1 MKYRILLLSL
11 QRFYKET
18 IMIIER
24 DILKKL
30 DEWKNAA
37 DRKPLIVQGARQIG
51 KSWAVEEFGR
61 RRFKHV
67 AVFNF
72 DKKKELKG
80 VFSQTKDI
88 KRLLGELELYTTVPI
103 IAGETLLFFDEIQD
117 CKEAL
122 NTLKYF
128 REDAPE
134 YDVIAAGSLLGV
146 ATKRKKKKADK
157 DSDEGEAENTFPVGK
172 VSFLDM
178 YPVTFREYLRM
189 ASPRLMEQ
197 MEARLT
203 GLEPLPEI
211 LFNQLTEQYRRYQ
224 VCGGL
229 PKPCSDMLDNAGMA
243 VIEQDLEDLRKS
255 YELDFTKHVDS
266 KDIPR
271 IREIWR
277 SIPSQLSRENKKFVF
292 RAVREGARAR
302 EYESALDWLVLSGM
316 IYRIYCTEKPE
327 LPMKHYEDLTALQSK
342 DCEDGRRLGNSSQL
356 DCPRLAPS
364 FQVYVLD
371 QAVLRS
377 MAELPPEAVL
387 TKGDILKEFKGAMAE
402 NFVLGSLLAQGFK
415 TPHYWTLQGN
425 KAEVDFLIQNGLE
438 IIPIEVKAEDN
449 VSGKSF
455 AEYNKKYEPRIR
467 LRYSLL
473 NIKRNGNMV
482 NFPIFLCDWL
492 NDVLPSL

>member
-1 MKYRILLLSL
+1 
-11 QRFYKET
+11 
-18 IMIIER
+18 MIIER

-30 DEWKNAA
+30 DEWKSTA

-146 ATKRKKKKADK
+146 ATKRKKKKADEY
-157 DSDEGEAENTFPVGK
+157 SDEGEAENTFPVGK

-277 SIPSQLSRENKKFVF
+277 SIPSQLSRENKKFGF

-327 LPMKHYEDLTALQSK
+327 LPMKHYEDLTAFK
-342 DCEDGRRLGNSSQL
+342 
-356 DCPRLAPS
+356 
-364 FQVYVLD
+364 VYVLD

>member
-30 DEWKNAA
+30 DEWKSTA

-146 ATKRKKKKADK
+146 ATKRKKKKADE

-327 LPMKHYEDLTALQSK
+327 LPMKHYEDLTAFK
-342 DCEDGRRLGNSSQL
+342 
-356 DCPRLAPS
+356 
-364 FQVYVLD
+364 VYVLD

-449 VSGKSF
+449 VNGKSF

-473 NIKRNGNMV
+473 NIRRNGNIV

>member
-1 MKYRILLLSL
+1 M
-11 QRFYKET
+11 
-18 IMIIER
+18 
-24 DILKKL
+24 
-30 DEWKNAA
+30 
-37 DRKPLIVQGARQIG
+37 
-51 KSWAVEEFGR
+51 
-61 RRFKHV
+61 

-146 ATKRKKKKADK
+146 ATRRKKKKADE
-157 DSDEGEAENTFPVGK
+157 DSDEDEAENTFPVGK

-189 ASPRLMEQ
+189 ANPRLMEQ

-327 LPMKHYEDLTALQSK
+327 LPMKHYEVLTAFK
-342 DCEDGRRLGNSSQL
+342 
-356 DCPRLAPS
+356 
-364 FQVYVLD
+364 VYVLD

>member
-1 MKYRILLLSL
+1 MEFCYYLCGVLYSV
-11 QRFYKET
+11 T

-72 DKKKELKG
+72 DKKQELKS
-80 VFSQTKDI
+80 VFSRTKDI
-88 KRLLGELELYTTVPI
+88 KRLLGELELYTSVPI

-117 CKEAL
+117 CREAL

-128 REDAPE
+128 KEDASE
-134 YDVIAAGSLLGV
+134 YYVIAAGSLLGV
-146 ATKRKKKKADK
+146 AARRKNKSAD
-157 DSDEGEAENTFPVGK
+157 DGNDEDAADNTFPVGK

-189 ASPRLMEQ
+189 ADSRLMEQ
-197 MEARLT
+197 MEARLA

-229 PKPCSDMLDNAGMA
+229 PRPCSDMLDNAGMA
-243 VIEQDLEDLRKS
+243 VVEQDLEDLRKS
-255 YELDFTKHVDS
+255 YEFDFTKHVDT

-292 RAVREGARAR
+292 RVIREGARAR

-327 LPMKHYEDLTALQSK
+327 LPMKHYEDLAAFK
-342 DCEDGRRLGNSSQL
+342 
-356 DCPRLAPS
+356 
-364 FQVYVLD
+364 VYVLD

-387 TKGDILKEFKGAMAE
+387 AKGDILKEFKGAMAE

-449 VSGKSF
+449 VNGKSF

-467 LRYSLL
+467 LRFSLL
-473 NIKRNGNMV
+473 NIKRNGNMI

-492 NDVLPSL
+492 KDVLSSL

>member
-1 MKYRILLLSL
+1 MKYWILLLSL
-11 QRFYKET
+11 QRFYKKT

-30 DEWKNAA
+30 DEWKSTA

-146 ATKRKKKKADK
+146 ATKRKKKKADE

-189 ASPRLMEQ
+189 ANPRLMEQ

-292 RAVREGARAR
+292 RVVREGARAR

-327 LPMKHYEDLTALQSK
+327 LPMKHYEDLTAFK
-342 DCEDGRRLGNSSQL
+342 
-356 DCPRLAPS
+356 
-364 FQVYVLD
+364 VYVLD

-449 VSGKSF
+449 VNGKSF

-492 NDVLPSL
+492 KDILSEI

>member
-1 MKYRILLLSL
+1 
-11 QRFYKET
+11 
-18 IMIIER
+18 MIIER

-30 DEWKNAA
+30 DEWKSTA

-146 ATKRKKKKADK
+146 ATKRKKKKADE

-203 GLEPLPEI
+203 GLEPLSEI

-327 LPMKHYEDLTALQSK
+327 LPMKHYEDLTAFK
-342 DCEDGRRLGNSSQL
+342 
-356 DCPRLAPS
+356 
-364 FQVYVLD
+364 VYVLD

-425 KAEVDFLIQNGLE
+425 KAEVAFLIQNGLE

-449 VSGKSF
+449 VNGKSF

-492 NDVLPSL
+492 NDVLSLACLRNPYWERNKI

>member
-1 MKYRILLLSL
+1 
-11 QRFYKET
+11 
-18 IMIIER
+18 MIIER

-30 DEWKNAA
+30 DEWKSTE

-134 YDVIAAGSLLGV
+134 YDVVAAGSLLGV
-146 ATKRKKKKADK
+146 ATKRKKKKAAD
-157 DSDEGEAENTFPVGK
+157 DNVEDEADNTFPVGK

-189 ASPRLMEQ
+189 ANPQLMEQ

-243 VIEQDLEDLRKS
+243 VIEQELDDLRNA

-277 SIPSQLSRENKKFVF
+277 SIPSQLSRENKKFIF

-316 IYRIYCTEKPE
+316 IYRLYCTEKPE
-327 LPMKHYEDLTALQSK
+327 LPMKHYEDLTAFK
-342 DCEDGRRLGNSSQL
+342 
-356 DCPRLAPS
+356 
-364 FQVYVLD
+364 VYVLD

-449 VSGKSF
+449 VNGKSF
-455 AEYNKKYEPRIR
+455 AEYNKKYDPRIR

-473 NIKRNGNMV
+473 NIKRNGNLI

>member
-1 MKYRILLLSL
+1 
-11 QRFYKET
+11 
-18 IMIIER
+18 MIIER

-30 DEWKNAA
+30 DEWKSTA

-80 VFSQTKDI
+80 VFSQTKDV

-146 ATKRKKKKADK
+146 ATKRKKKKADE

-327 LPMKHYEDLTALQSK
+327 LPMKHYEDLTAFK
-342 DCEDGRRLGNSSQL
+342 
-356 DCPRLAPS
+356 
-364 FQVYVLD
+364 VYVLD

-449 VSGKSF
+449 VNGKSF

-492 NDVLPSL
+492 NDVLSLACLRNPYWERNKI

>member
-1 MKYRILLLSL
+1 
-11 QRFYKET
+11 
-18 IMIIER
+18 MIIER

-30 DEWKNAA
+30 DEWKSTA

-146 ATKRKKKKADK
+146 ATKRKKKKADE

-327 LPMKHYEDLTALQSK
+327 LPMKHYEDLTAFK
-342 DCEDGRRLGNSSQL
+342 
-356 DCPRLAPS
+356 
-364 FQVYVLD
+364 VYVLD

>member
-1 MKYRILLLSL
+1 MNCRILLLSL

-30 DEWKNAA
+30 DEWKSAA

-88 KRLLGELELYTTVPI
+88 KRLLSELELYTTVPI
-103 IAGETLLFFDEIQD
+103 IAGDTLLFFDEIQD
-117 CKEAL
+117 SKEAL

-146 ATKRKKKKADK
+146 ATKRKKKKAVD
-157 DSDEGEAENTFPVGK
+157 DCDEDEVDNTFPVGK
-172 VSFLDM
+172 VSFLDL

-243 VIEQDLEDLRKS
+243 VIEQDLEDLSKS

-316 IYRIYCTEKPE
+316 IYRIYCTEKPG
-327 LPMKHYEDLTALQSK
+327 LPMKHYEDLTAFK
-342 DCEDGRRLGNSSQL
+342 
-356 DCPRLAPS
+356 
-364 FQVYVLD
+364 VYMLD

-449 VSGKSF
+449 VNGKSF

-492 NDVLPSL
+492 NDVLSFIIIKD

>member
-1 MKYRILLLSL
+1 
-11 QRFYKET
+11 
-18 IMIIER
+18 MIIER

-30 DEWKNAA
+30 DEWKSTA

-80 VFSQTKDI
+80 VFLQTKDI

-146 ATKRKKKKADK
+146 ATKRKKKKADE

-189 ASPRLMEQ
+189 ANPRLMEQ

-327 LPMKHYEDLTALQSK
+327 LPMKHYEDLTAFK
-342 DCEDGRRLGNSSQL
+342 
-356 DCPRLAPS
+356 
-364 FQVYVLD
+364 VYVLD

-449 VSGKSF
+449 VNGKSF

-492 NDVLPSL
+492 NDVLPLL

>member
-1 MKYRILLLSL
+1 
-11 QRFYKET
+11 
-18 IMIIER
+18 MIIER

-30 DEWKNAA
+30 DEWKSTA

-146 ATKRKKKKADK
+146 ATKRKKKKVDD
-157 DSDEGEAENTFPVGK
+157 DSDEDEAENTFPVGK

-189 ASPRLMEQ
+189 ANPRLMEQ

-327 LPMKHYEDLTALQSK
+327 LPMKHYEDLTAFK
-342 DCEDGRRLGNSSQL
+342 
-356 DCPRLAPS
+356 
-364 FQVYVLD
+364 VYVLD

-415 TPHYWTLQGN
+415 TPHYWTLQGT

-449 VSGKSF
+449 VNGKSF

-492 NDVLPSL
+492 NDVLSLACLRNPYWERNKI

>member
-1 MKYRILLLSL
+1 
-11 QRFYKET
+11 
-18 IMIIER
+18 MIIER

-30 DEWKNAA
+30 DEWKSTA

-146 ATKRKKKKADK
+146 ATKRKKKKADE
-157 DSDEGEAENTFPVGK
+157 DSDEDEADNTFPVGK

-189 ASPRLMEQ
+189 ANPRLMEQ

-211 LFNQLTEQYRRYQ
+211 LFNQLTEQYRRYR

-243 VIEQDLEDLRKS
+243 VIEQDLDDLRKS

-327 LPMKHYEDLTALQSK
+327 LPMKHYEDLTAFK
-342 DCEDGRRLGNSSQL
+342 
-356 DCPRLAPS
+356 
-364 FQVYVLD
+364 VYVLD

-449 VSGKSF
+449 VNGKSF

-492 NDVLPSL
+492 NDVLSLACLRNPYWERNKIECHYAQGTEHGRRLS

>member
-1 MKYRILLLSL
+1 
-11 QRFYKET
+11 
-18 IMIIER
+18 MIIER

-30 DEWKNAA
+30 DEWKSTA

-271 IREIWR
+271 IREIWC

-327 LPMKHYEDLTALQSK
+327 LPMKHYEDLTAFK
-342 DCEDGRRLGNSSQL
+342 
-356 DCPRLAPS
+356 
-364 FQVYVLD
+364 VYVLD

-402 NFVLGSLLAQGFK
+402 IFVLGSLLAQGFK

-492 NDVLPSL
+492 NDVLPLL

>member
-1 MKYRILLLSL
+1 
-11 QRFYKET
+11 
-18 IMIIER
+18 MIIER

-30 DEWKNAA
+30 DEWKSTA

-146 ATKRKKKKADK
+146 ATKRKKKKADE

-189 ASPRLMEQ
+189 ANPRLMEQ

-292 RAVREGARAR
+292 RVVREGARAR

-327 LPMKHYEDLTALQSK
+327 LPMKHYEDLTAFK
-342 DCEDGRRLGNSSQL
+342 
-356 DCPRLAPS
+356 
-364 FQVYVLD
+364 VYVLD

-449 VSGKSF
+449 VNGKSF

-492 NDVLPSL
+492 KDILSEI

>member
-1 MKYRILLLSL
+1 M

-30 DEWKNAA
+30 DEWKSTA

-146 ATKRKKKKADK
+146 ATKRKKKKADE

-327 LPMKHYEDLTALQSK
+327 LPMKHYEDLTAFK
-342 DCEDGRRLGNSSQL
+342 
-356 DCPRLAPS
+356 
-364 FQVYVLD
+364 VYVLD

-449 VSGKSF
+449 VNGKSF

-492 NDVLPSL
+492 NDVLSLACLRNPYWERNKI

>member
-1 MKYRILLLSL
+1 
-11 QRFYKET
+11 
-18 IMIIER
+18 MIIER

-30 DEWKNAA
+30 DEWKSTA

-146 ATKRKKKKADK
+146 ATKRKKKKADE

-327 LPMKHYEDLTALQSK
+327 LPMKHYEDLTAF
-342 DCEDGRRLGNSSQL
+342 NSSQL

-364 FQVYVLD
+364 FKVYVLD

-449 VSGKSF
+449 VNGKSF

-492 NDVLPSL
+492 NDVLSLACLRNPYWERNKI

>member
-1 MKYRILLLSL
+1 MKYWILLLSL
-11 QRFYKET
+11 QRFYKKT

-30 DEWKNAA
+30 DEWKSTA

-146 ATKRKKKKADK
+146 ATKRKKKKADE

-189 ASPRLMEQ
+189 ANPRLMEQ

-327 LPMKHYEDLTALQSK
+327 LPMKHYEDLTAFK
-342 DCEDGRRLGNSSQL
+342 
-356 DCPRLAPS
+356 
-364 FQVYVLD
+364 VYVLD

-449 VSGKSF
+449 VNGKSF

-492 NDVLPSL
+492 NDVLSLACLRNPYWERNKI

>member
-1 MKYRILLLSL
+1 
-11 QRFYKET
+11 
-18 IMIIER
+18 MIIER

-30 DEWKNAA
+30 DEWKSTA

-146 ATKRKKKKADK
+146 ATKRKKKKADE

-327 LPMKHYEDLTALQSK
+327 LPMKHYEDLTAFK
-342 DCEDGRRLGNSSQL
+342 
-356 DCPRLAPS
+356 
-364 FQVYVLD
+364 VYVLD

-449 VSGKSF
+449 VNGKSF

-492 NDVLPSL
+492 NDVLSLACLRNPYWERNKI